1 MAIQPDFAAA
11 TSFIWSNARLIDRY
25 RLAHQF
31 REGEAQ
37 SVLAT
42 LRAYQNADGGFGNA
56 LEPDI
61 RAPISQPQP
70 CELAL
75 HVLDEL
81 DAMDDP
87 MVSGICAYLQSITT
101 PDGGV
106 PFVLPM
112 DDEFPRAPWWNT
124 EPDPPAAVNPTAAIA
139 GLLHKHH
146 VAHPWLAPATEFCW
160 RAIEQDRA
168 WEGHDFLV
176 LFTFLQFVPER
187 GRAEKAFER
196 LGRQLLDGGVVSL
209 DPNVEGYVFLPL
221 QFAPTPD
228 SPQRRLFDDDT
239 IERHLDALVGRQQ
252 ADGGWP
258 IGFEPPSPAALLEW
272 RGSVTVSALQTLRAY
287 GRLASAHPGSASRLS
302 ATPG

>member
-1 MAIQPDFAAA
+1 MSIQPDIARASTFM
-11 TSFIWSNARLIDRY
+11 WSNARLIDRY
-25 RLAHQF
+25 RFAYHF
-31 REGEAQ
+31 GAGEAQ
-37 SVLAT
+37 PVLDT

-70 CELAL
+70 VEVAF

-81 DAMDDP
+81 DMMDDP
-87 MVSGICAYLQSITT
+87 MVARACEYLKRITT
-101 PDGGV
+101 RDGGV

-112 DDEFPRAPWWNT
+112 PDEFPRAPWWNT
-124 EPDPPAAVNPTAAIA
+124 EPDPPAAVNPPAAIA

-146 VAHPWLAPATEFCW
+146 IAHPWLATATEFCW
-160 RAIEQDRA
+160 REIERERA
-168 WEGHDFLV
+168 WDGHDYLV
-176 LFTFLQFVPER
+176 LFTFLQFVAER
-187 GRAEKAFER
+187 DRAARAYGRLA
-196 LGRQLLDGGVVSL
+196 RQLLDGGVVTF
-209 DPNVEGYVFLPL
+209 DPAAQGYVFLPL

-252 ADGGWP
+252 PDGGWA

-272 RGSVTVSALQTLRAY
+272 RGSVTISTLLTLRAY
-287 GRLASAHPGSASRLS
+287 GRLPSVRPGSASVRVR
-302 ATPG
+302 G

>member
-1 MAIQPDFAAA
+1 MAIQPDLAAA
-11 TSFIWSNARLIDRY
+11 TTFIWSNARLIDRY
-25 RLAHQF
+25 RFAQQFLAGDAL
-31 REGEAQ
+31 R
-37 SVLAT
+37 VLET

-75 HVLDEL
+75 HVLDEV
-81 DAMDDP
+81 DAMSDL
-87 MVSGICAYLQSITT
+87 MVSRVCGYLQSITT
-101 PDGGV
+101 RDGGV

-112 DDEFPRAPWWNT
+112 DDEFPCAPWWNT
-124 EPDPPAAVNPTAAIA
+124 APDPPAAVNPTAAIA

-160 RAIEQDRA
+160 REVEQDRS
-168 WEGHDFLV
+168 WDGHDYLV
-176 LFTFLQFVPER
+176 LFTFLQFVPDHD
-187 GRAEKAFER
+187 RAERAFER
-196 LGRQLLDGGVVSL
+196 LARQLVDGGVVSL
-209 DPNVEGYVFLPL
+209 DPDAEGYVFLPL
-221 QFAPTPD
+221 QFASSPD
-228 SPQRRLFDDDT
+228 SPQRRLFDDDA

-252 ADGGWP
+252 PDGGWP
-258 IGFEPPSPAALLEW
+258 IGFEPPSPAAVLEW

-287 GRLASAHPGSASRLS
+287 GRLASVHPGSPSRLS